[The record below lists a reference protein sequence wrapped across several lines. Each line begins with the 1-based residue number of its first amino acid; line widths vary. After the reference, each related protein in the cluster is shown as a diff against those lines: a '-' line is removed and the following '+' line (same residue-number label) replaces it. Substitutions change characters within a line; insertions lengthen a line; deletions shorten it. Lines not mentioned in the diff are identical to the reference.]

1 MAASSPAHVASL
13 TGDPD
18 FEREILANSGLF
30 HEAWYR
36 AQTGARGYDDP
47 VGHYVNTGWR
57 VGLEPNAS
65 FPGAFFLPYF
75 VSAGFHGAPAIT
87 WLTFQSAG
95 WPVYDTRESVDAA
108 AAAVRDSGLF
118 DESAYAARAKI
129 VGTGL
134 DPATHYVLVGER
146 LGIAPSILFNPLYY
160 AARYPDVGTGN
171 LLLHCARHG
180 LAEARRVL
188 PMPVPPMVSNPERFD
203 PRKENVLLV
212 INNASRTGAPI
223 LGWNIGVRLARTY
236 NLFTVLIG
244 EGELK
249 ADFAEISVEL
259 HGPCADG
266 GRWDSVTP
274 ADFEYSLRHVLEGR
288 AFRYAL
294 INSSE
299 SCALVEPCIR
309 RFIPTLFVVH
319 EFAVYAGH
327 FALTDML
334 GEALDIS
341 SEVIFPASIVAR
353 NAEEYFTNLSNR
365 RLQIRPQGLAEL
377 PAARAPL
384 NASRAAELQE
394 LRRKCKEDGAF
405 VVVGA
410 GWIHF
415 MKGVDLFLAI
425 AAAVQR
431 GKGGRPVHFVWV
443 GHGFAL
449 EGQTQYPDFL
459 REQVKRS
466 GLIGHVTFL
475 DEVPD
480 LEPIYELADVF
491 LLASR
496 LDPLPNVAIEAAVR
510 GIPVVC
516 FQGAS
521 GMSELLNDNA
531 DTAESVVDHLDTQAA
546 ADVILRLVNDES
558 AEAKLSEATRSF
570 AKATFDMDAYV
581 KSLDKLGLAA
591 AARMGQQKT
600 DAELLLSDSAFD
612 QDTFL
617 GPSRVVESRRET
629 IVRYLA
635 IAGARRTDQ
644 PAVQDWKIRRP
655 APGFNPNVYTAAHA
669 ARLAGGANPLADF
682 VRRGKPSGPWLAQ
695 VLRPDDSV
703 PAGYPSGKLRAAV
716 QAHFFYPELAA
727 DLLARIRLN
736 RTRCD
741 LLISTSDDAKAHYL
755 ERLLGEYQGG
765 KLDIR
770 VVPNQG
776 RDIAPVLTEFAD
788 VLPAYDVVGHVHGK
802 RSRWHEDVN
811 VGEVWREFLWQNL
824 IGGRHPMMDRIIAQF
839 ELEPQLGLVFPS
851 DPHIIGWTQNHELA
865 ISLAKRMGYE
875 SPLPHAF
882 DFPVGTMFWMRVA
895 ALRPLL
901 GLGLDWHDYPSEP
914 VPIDGTILHAL
925 ERLLPF
931 SAQLAGFTYAE
942 THVPGVMR

>member
-1 MAASSPAHVASL
+1 MISSESRLVPL
-13 TGDPD
+13 TGDLE
-18 FEREILANSGLF
+18 FEREILSSSGLF
-30 HEAWYR
+30 DESWYR
-36 AQTGARGYDDP
+36 TQPGARGYGDP
-47 VGHYVNTGWR
+47 IGHYLSSGWAA
-57 VGLEPNAS
+57 GLEPNPT
-65 FPGAFFLPYF
+65 FPGALFLPYF
-75 VSAGFHGAPAIT
+75 TAEGFAGSPAIT
-87 WLTFQSAG
+87 WLTFKSAG
-95 WPVYDTRESVDAA
+95 WPVYDTSESVDAA
-108 AAAVRDSGLF
+108 AAAVRASGFF
-118 DESAYAARAKI
+118 DESSYAVRAKI
-129 VGTGL
+129 AGTGL
-134 DPATHYVLVGER
+134 DAATHHVLVGER
-146 LGIAPSILFNPLYY
+146 LGIAPSMLFNPLYY

-171 LLLHCARHG
+171 LLLHYVQHG
-180 LAEARRVL
+180 LAEARRAL
-188 PMPVPPMVSNPERFD
+188 PMPVPAMVSNPGRFD
-203 PRKENVLLV
+203 PRKENVLLI

-223 LGWNIGVRLARTY
+223 LGWNTGVGLARKY

-244 EGELK
+244 DGELK

-259 HGPCADG
+259 HGPCVDG
-266 GRWDSVTP
+266 ARWDGVTP

-309 RFIPTLFVVH
+309 RFIPTLFLVH

-327 FALTDML
+327 FALSDML
-334 GEALDIS
+334 GEALDVS

-365 RLQIRPQGLAEL
+365 RVQIRPQGLAEL
-377 PAARAPL
+377 PVARTPL
-384 NASRAAELQE
+384 NATRADE
-394 LRRKCKEDGAF
+394 LRALRRQCEEDGAF

-410 GWIHF
+410 GAIHF

-431 GKGGRPVHFVWV
+431 GKGRPVHFVWV

-516 FQGAS
+516 FKGAS
-521 GMSELLNDNA
+521 GMAELLHGNSE
-531 DTAESVVDHLDTQAA
+531 TATSVVDHLDTQAA
-546 ADVILRLVNDES
+546 ADVILRLANDES
-558 AEAKLSEATRSF
+558 TETKLSEATRAF
-570 AKATFDMDAYV
+570 AQATFDMDAYV
-581 KSLDKLGLAA
+581 KSLDRLGLASA
-591 AARMGQQKT
+591 DRMAQQKI
-600 DAELLLSDSAFD
+600 DAELLLSDGSFD

-635 IAGARRTDQ
+635 ISGARRTDQ
-644 PAVQDWKIRRP
+644 PTVQDWKIRRP
-655 APGFNPNVYTAAHA
+655 APGFNPNVYNTEHA
-669 ARLAGGANPLADF
+669 AGLAGGANALADF
-682 VRRGKPSGPWLAQ
+682 VRRGKPSGPWLAP
-695 VLRPDDSV
+695 VLRPDDSI
-703 PAGYPSGKLRAAV
+703 PAGYPSGKLRAAI

-741 LLISTSDDAKAHYL
+741 LLISTNDDAKVHYL
-755 ERLLGEYQGG
+755 ERVLGEYRGG

-865 ISLAKRMGYE
+865 VSLAERMGYE
-875 SPLPHAF
+875 NPLPHAF

-901 GLGLDWHDYPSEP
+901 SLALDWDDYPLEP

-931 SAQLAGFTYAE
+931 SAQLAGFTFAE